1 MSERG
6 GWLKRA
12 LENFGKA
19 PEEAPEPL
27 IPQRLRVPVFLG
39 MVLVAALLLTLLLWF
54 VVLPAIRAQGS
65 VAHSAAPAPLATA
78 RTLLAEKGES

>member
-1 MSERG
+1 VSRE

-12 LENFGKA
+12 FENFGKA

-39 MVLVAALLLTLLLWF
+39 MVVVGVLLLALLLWF
-54 VVLPAIRAQGS
+54 VVLPAIRAQGNA
-65 VAHSAAPAPLATA
+65 AHSAASVPLAAT
-78 RTLLAEKGES
+78 RTLLAQKGES